1 MSSKIVHPPVPEFNK
16 WEKVTP
22 AADLEE
28 VFRTSSAEWRSAVAH
43 LSSTT
48 RRVQHPAYQRIIAS
62 GQNVVPLLLRELKE
76 RPNHWIA
83 ASVCSRVLIRSH
95 HRTAARST
103 EWPRRGSA
111 GARNA
116 GISEWGPA
124 LRISSDALHCGQR
137 HDLHDDFRAVRLP
150 KSLIAAPPLELW
162 PRQVV
167 WLPLPED
174 LKRALTTF
182 PQEKAHP

>member
-83 ASVCSRVLIRSH
+83 ALRVLTGADPVPPSD
-95 HRTAARST
+95 
-103 EWPRRGSA
+103 RGKIDRMA
-111 GARNA
+111 EAWLR
-116 GISEWGPA
+116 WGEERGY
-124 LRISSDALHCGQR
+124 L
-137 HDLHDDFRAVRLP
+137 
-150 KSLIAAPPLELW
+150 
-162 PRQVV
+162 
-167 WLPLPED
+167 
-174 LKRALTTF
+174 
-182 PQEKAHP
+182 